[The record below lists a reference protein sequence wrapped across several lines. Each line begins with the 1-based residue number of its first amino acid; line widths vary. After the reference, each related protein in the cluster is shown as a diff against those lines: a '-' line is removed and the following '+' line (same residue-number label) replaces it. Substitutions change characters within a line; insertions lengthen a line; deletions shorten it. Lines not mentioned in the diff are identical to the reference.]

1 MSYRECQEELQFIP
15 AQLKVREISQ
25 ELAIATFTVTLMPLH
40 KPVELITT
48 QDFICGDMTV
58 DLLVTYWQTN
68 ELADVAAPPVECAH
82 QSLA

>member
-15 AQLKVREISQ
+15 AQLKVREIWQ

-48 QDFICGDMTV
+48 QDLICGDMT
-58 DLLVTYWQTN
+58 VTYWQTN